1 MSIVLLPDKPI
12 LSFDEYLSTQVG
24 GKAIEKAHEI
34 GGGLHEKH
42 SIKAVFSGVSNEV
55 NMPNDLDVKLDYEDF
70 KARGSSLGPV
80 GFIVYDDATCMV
92 DITYLFSRSLSV
104 ELCGQCPPC
113 KIGSTTSTDH
123 LENIRNGKGARGFI
137 HKEES

>member
-55 NMPNDLDVKLDYEDF
+55 NMPNDLDVKLDYDDF
-70 KARGSSLGPV
+70 KARGSSLGSVGLLFMMTQHVWSILHIFSPV
-80 GFIVYDDATCMV
+80 PYRLNYV
-92 DITYLFSRSLSV
+92 DNVHHAKLAQQQLQTI
-104 ELCGQCPPC
+104 
-113 KIGSTTSTDH
+113 
-123 LENIRNGKGARGFI
+123 
-137 HKEES
+137 